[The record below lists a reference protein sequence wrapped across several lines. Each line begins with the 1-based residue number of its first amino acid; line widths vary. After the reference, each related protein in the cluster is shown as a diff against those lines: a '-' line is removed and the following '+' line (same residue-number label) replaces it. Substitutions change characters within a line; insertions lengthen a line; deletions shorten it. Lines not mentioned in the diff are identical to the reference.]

1 MSNEPEY
8 LRRLRE
14 NQERRDRSGGATE
27 TRSDPRAALNVQ
39 EREAIK
45 WGRETAGTDLRAIK
59 NLPGARYA
67 VLLKVQ
73 SATGST
79 MMSLEGLASRDALLE
94 RLKPGAG
101 FGEEVTAAY
110 EVRGGHPITFST
122 DPEGQ
127 LKLVSGKPR
136 PGANPVSP
144 EKMLRQAAAQAAQRA
159 KTRPRDTD
167 RQGRGKGGR

>member
-1 MSNEPEY
+1 MSDEPDY

-14 NQERRDRSGGATE
+14 NQERRDRPATG
-27 TRSDPRAALNVQ
+27 TAPRADARSLTIQ
-39 EREAIK
+39 EREATK
-45 WGRETAGTDLRAIK
+45 WGREAAGTDLRAVK

-79 MMSLEGLASRDALLE
+79 MISMEGLPTREALLE

-101 FGEEVTAAY
+101 FGEEVIAAY
-110 EVRGGHPITFST
+110 EVRGGRPVTSSVEP
-122 DPEGQ
+122 DGQ
-127 LKLVSGKPR
+127 IKLTMGAPR

-144 EKMLRQAAAQAAQRA
+144 EKMLRQATAEAAVRA
-159 KTRPRDTD
+159 KTRPRDTE
-167 RQGRGKGGR
+167 RSGRGKGGR

>member
-14 NQERRDRSGGATE
+14 NQERHDRPAAATQ
-27 TRSDPRAALNVQ
+27 PRAEARALSVQ
-39 EREAIK
+39 EREATK
-45 WGRETAGTDLRAIK
+45 WARESAGTDLRSVK
-59 NLPGARYA
+59 NLPGSRYA

-79 MMSLEGLASRDALLE
+79 MLSLEGLASRDALLE

-101 FGEEVTAAY
+101 FGEEIVGVY
-110 EVRGGHPITFST
+110 EVRGGRPVTIST
-122 DPEGQ
+122 DAEGQ
-127 LKLVSGKPR
+127 LKLTMGSPR

-144 EKMLRQAAAQAAQRA
+144 EKMLRQVTAQAAVRA
-159 KTRPRDTD
+159 KTRTRDPE

>member
-1 MSNEPEY
+1 MSDEPDY

-14 NQERRDRSGGATE
+14 NQERRDRPPPGATPRAD
-27 TRSDPRAALNVQ
+27 TRSLTIQ
-39 EREAIK
+39 EREATK
-45 WGRETAGTDLRAIK
+45 WARETAGTDLRAVK

-79 MMSLEGLASRDALLE
+79 MISLEGLPTREALLE

-101 FGEEVTAAY
+101 FGEEIVASY
-110 EVRGGHPITFST
+110 EVRGGRPVTAST
-122 DPEGQ
+122 DAEGQ
-127 LKLVSGKPR
+127 IKLTMGPAR

-144 EKMLRQAAAQAAQRA
+144 EKMLRQATAEAAVRA
-159 KTRPRDTD
+159 KTRPRDTE
-167 RQGRGKGGR
+167 RSGRGRGGR